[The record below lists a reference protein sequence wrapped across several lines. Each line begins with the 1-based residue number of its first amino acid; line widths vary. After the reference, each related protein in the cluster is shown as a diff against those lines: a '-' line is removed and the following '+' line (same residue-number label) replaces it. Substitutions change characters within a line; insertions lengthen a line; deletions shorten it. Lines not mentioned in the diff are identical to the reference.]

1 MYSNTER
8 KIKKMVMTLEERAKR
23 SSKINTWKPANSKQ
37 IFVEQD
43 GKIFVC
49 WFDKVFQEPK
59 LAKLNKFYIKKGS
72 YENQLDI
79 ITKYINFFINEY
91 DTDHELIN
99 AYLKIKFET
108 DVKHTFTEENMDAYI
123 SFLYEVI
130 FTDSLIEKINQ
141 LVEDNYLDDIEA
153 NSEEKRKKYMKNE
166 KKHLESLEFTNQ
178 HIKILLRISLAMKI
192 MCPALFHYHAINT
205 IKIEKDSDNIYRFYR
220 PLFQIFGKVKKETDN
235 AYVSDEGCFYVYNES
250 TQYYDKYDEMDSTLI
265 EANIP
270 STTVENMVGL
280 TVEHRVYYADY
291 NMYNKLYVYV
301 KAKVNE
307 SYSNNSPIF
316 DQQEI
321 FGVDLYSVIQSFV
334 RRVLISENIV
344 KYKFNNIWDA
354 KLKKYKENVIGFNK
368 TIIKYQLIYFLKEQY
383 SKNLTEVT
391 NTKNSDGLS
400 GVDKLLMNLSKI
412 DESIT
417 IMADINIPMTIDYL
431 KKRFEVSI
439 TEDEI
444 DYYVKNHH
452 PDNIQI
458 LLVRSY
464 FAKYF
469 GSYRD
474 LNLLRRRDYI
484 TLVILLKK
492 KLMAELGYE
501 GPVED
506 GEVRPVAL
514 PYIITGNSS
523 DHINTRVIRNIQF
536 TQKVEDSYTFQH
548 LQDDNHKYLN
558 FIKPDFDMSL
568 LSSLVNTKYTYVEYE
583 NQNLTGQEIVY
594 SDDKIADEALF
605 FLTSI

>member
-1 MYSNTER
+1 
-8 KIKKMVMTLEERAKR
+8 MVMTLEERAKR